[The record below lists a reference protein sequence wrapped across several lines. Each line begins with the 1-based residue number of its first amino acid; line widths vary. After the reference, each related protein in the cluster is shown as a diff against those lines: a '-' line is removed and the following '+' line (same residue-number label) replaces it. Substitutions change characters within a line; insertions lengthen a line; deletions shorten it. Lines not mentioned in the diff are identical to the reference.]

1 MTYEDLQKAAQVF
14 NRINSVRSYVT
25 KERFV
30 KMANFAFGITDERK
44 LDVMYGMLNVTP
56 KMVYYIA
63 NDNEDA
69 RKMTRFPEWMHLYPK
84 VIEIAEA
91 AYALHS
97 DWERNSVPTIKNDE
111 EYRQS
116 DKRRYFYTEGGE
128 HLTLDVSMG
137 QRDDILLLSQLLQ
150 RDGVKMFGAARH
162 LGYLDGEMKGNSRE
176 HLDYYEGDIY
186 FLYGDVGDRIFYD
199 WYSHGDD
206 AGVYIATDK
215 GWRKLLYTPSRG
227 YIDNKGCIQFMDE
240 DHFYSN
246 YMLEASGKKFLY
258 VGNIHCDGSVLVEVK
273 KKKKKG

>member
-1 MTYEDLQKAAQVF
+1 MF

-30 KMANFAFGITDERK
+30 KTANVTFGITDERK
-44 LDVMYGMLNVTP
+44 LDIMYGMLNITP

-69 RKMTRFPEWMHLYPK
+69 RKTTRFPDWMHLYPK

-91 AYALHS
+91 AYAMKT
-97 DWERNSVPTIKNDE
+97 DWEHSSVPTIKNDE
-111 EYRQS
+111 EYRQY
-116 DKRRYFYTEGGE
+116 DKRRYFYTEGDE
-128 HLTLDVSMG
+128 QLTLDVSMG

-150 RDGVKMFGAARH
+150 RDGVKLNGVTRH

-176 HLDYYEGDIY
+176 HLDYFEGDIY
-186 FLYGDVGDRIFYD
+186 FLYGDPSDRIFYD

-206 AGVYIATDK
+206 VGVYIATDK

-227 YIDNKGCIQFMDE
+227 YIDNKGCVQFMDE
-240 DHFYSN
+240 KHFYSN
-246 YMLEASGKKFLY
+246 YMLEASGKKFQY
-258 VGNIHCDGSVLVEVK
+258 VGNLHCDASVLFET
-273 KKKKKG
+273 KKKKGGK